1 MQARTSIA
9 LAALLVLSGVVVART
24 AEPPDNVVA
33 AVADAVQQCKD
44 AEGTPNADAVLS
56 VDDVNGDGGEDW
68 IVDYA
73 KLTCDGG
80 INPMC
85 GSGGCT
91 LQIYL
96 WDGATAWNLAPAQRH
111 LWRCYVRQDE
121 RQKLPRHLPR
131 GEGRHRPGEVRGVT
145 GSGAPAR
152 ASWPRRFAAWRWARQ
167 SPP

>member
-9 LAALLVLSGVVVART
+9 LAALLVLGGVVVART

-73 KLTCDGG
+73 KLTCEGG

-91 LQIYL
+91 LQVYL
-96 WDGATAWNLAPAQRH
+96 WDGATAWNLAFDDTVQGYKFAKNGGKR
-111 LWRCYVRQDE
+111 L
-121 RQKLPRHLPR
+121 LN
-131 GEGRHRPGEVRGVT
+131 VT
-145 GSGAPAR
+145 YGGAMCGKTSAKSCLVTYR
-152 ASWPRRFAAWRWARQ
+152 VEKDAIVQ
-167 SPP
+167 VK